1 MATYRNIQMS
11 FWTDSKVSGQFSPN
25 EKLMY
30 LYLMTNPHTNL
41 CGCYEISKK
50 QIAFETGFSAKMTD
64 SLLKKLGENKV
75 IDYSEETNEVLII
88 NWHKYNWTTSE
99 KLRKALAW
107 SISHIMY
114 GPYRQYLYDLYKG
127 KRTVWSKDKYSTDTV
142 SIPYGYNGNVTGNV
156 SFRLVTDSLGNSLGK
171 TTKDELWKQ
180 YEADSLL
187 GDA

>member
-64 SLLKKLGENKV
+64 NLLKKLGENKV

-107 SISHIMY
+107 SISHIMH

-127 KRTVWSKDKYSTDTV
+127 KHTVWDEKKYSTDTV
-142 SIPYGYNGNVTGNV
+142 SIPYGYNGNV
-156 SFRLVTDSLGNSLGK
+156 SFRLVTDSLGNSLGNSLGK
-171 TTKDELWKQ
+171 TSKDELWKQ